1 MKPIVGWSPRLER
14 FLRQVGVVFVF
25 KALSL
30 ALTLAVYVMC
40 VRELGAAAWGQVAL
54 ITSVAGILLIP
65 LTAGLHNGVVKYVP
79 VSSEAESK
87 AIMGTALAGN
97 LAISTLAAGLFALA
111 GQSVERWSGFPYANW
126 LWAVALA
133 MSINLYIMAE
143 SFLRGQQRFYIVG
156 SYKFY
161 ASVVLLIG
169 TSAMLYA
176 LEIKSM
182 AAYLLPFIIYHL
194 LFFAAA
200 LPKSGLW
207 PLRMTRGAWKLL
219 LGFGM
224 FHMLTW
230 LCSTVLFTSDLYF
243 VARFGTAQETGIYSI
258 YQNNIRALCTILFHD
273 VFAVVFLPMIASMN
287 KRQVDRIAIKYA
299 LPIYLAIGA
308 AVGLLTAGLVL
319 LLGKSVPLDGI
330 YIALTAA
337 GTAMNMMYLLF
348 TSILSLDGVRAAR
361 LALLSL
367 LVPMPFLLWMQYAF
381 VQQWGAVG
389 GMLSV
394 IVVNA
399 LLVLS
404 HRLAIHYFYPEQH
417 EAGRE
422 GLLPQTHV
430 QSES

>member
-1 MKPIVGWSPRLER
+1 MKLTDGWSPRLQR
-14 FLRQVGVVFVF
+14 FLQHVSVVFVF

-30 ALTLAVYVMC
+30 ALTLVVYVMC

-54 ITSVAGILLIP
+54 ITSVAGVLLIP

-79 VSSEAESK
+79 VSNLSASR
-87 AIMGTALAGN
+87 AIMGTAFAGN
-97 LAISTLAAGLFALA
+97 LAISALAAGLFALA
-111 GQSVERWSGFPYANW
+111 GQAVERLTGFPQSHW

-143 SFLRGQQRFYIVG
+143 SFLRGQQRFYLVG

-161 ASVVLLIG
+161 ASIALLLG
-169 TSAMLYA
+169 TAAMLF
-176 LEIKSM
+176 LLGVKSL

-207 PLRMTRGAWKLL
+207 PLNVTRDAWKLL
-219 LGFGM
+219 LGFGL

-243 VARFGTAQETGIYSI
+243 VARFGTAEETGVYSI

-287 KRQVDRIAIKYA
+287 KRQVDRIAVKYA
-299 LPIYLAIGA
+299 VPIYLAIAA
-308 AVGLLTAGLVL
+308 AVGALTTVLVL

-367 LVPMPFLLWMQYAF
+367 LIPMPFLLGMQYVF

-389 GMLSV
+389 GMSSV
-394 IVVNA
+394 IAVNA

-404 HRLAIHYFYPEQH
+404 HRLAIHYFYPERH
-417 EAGRE
+417 AADSD
-422 GLLPQTHV
+422 GLRSQASVP
-430 QSES
+430 SES